1 MRWRYKPGTEV
12 IVDVPIDING
22 ISQKFADIIKLMVY
36 ENCTVW
42 MEDHNERDGSGHD
55 TGVQP
60 EKIVEKTY
68 YDVCK
73 LFYDSNKGSLLRT
86 LIYTIGHFAI
96 AITVLMLI
104 ADVSFM
110 IALTDAIV
118 EPLANAVWYFVL
130 DKIWTSKLNKKK

>member
-1 MRWRYKPGTEV
+1 MTELTR
-12 IVDVPIDING
+12 G
-22 ISQKFADIIKLMVY
+22 IFQS
-36 ENCTVW
+36 
-42 MEDHNERDGSGHD
+42 S
-55 TGVQP
+55 
-60 EKIVEKTY
+60 KT
-68 YDVCK
+68 
-73 LFYDSNKGSLLRT
+73 FYDNNKGSLLRT

-130 DKIWTSKLNKKK
+130 DKLWTSKLSKKN